1 MLPDSGV
8 SDGLRRVFS
17 VAAVPDRAFRCWTFG
32 SMGRVGHHGR
42 DTWRREGKR
51 DRCPAGGNV
60 GLGWVQTARDHGG
73 ALAGGGV
80 VAGGE
85 RGWMVRARTS
95 TMIMDPPQ
103 HGHRRHGSGAPSLS
117 AVSWVAG

>member
-17 VAAVPDRAFRCWTFG
+17 VTAAPDRAFWCWTFG
-32 SMGRVGHHGR
+32 SMGRVHHHGR
-42 DTWRREGKR
+42 DVRRRGRKR
-51 DRCPAGGNV
+51 DGCPTGVNV

-73 ALAGGGV
+73 ALAGGAA

-85 RGWMVRARTS
+85 RG
-95 TMIMDPPQ
+95 
-103 HGHRRHGSGAPSLS
+103 
-117 AVSWVAG
+117 